1 MGWTGD
7 KCIGC
12 QDFEYCSENRADP
25 KLSCSEFKPSAT
37 AHCGGNCLFYSSGK
51 TCKKGYKTFPEQSY
65 CNGYAYAVYE
75 EEKTNKPKG
84 GCFLSTA
91 ICLSQGLPD
100 NCTELQ
106 TLRIFRDN
114 ELLPD
119 PKFSHLVDIYYQ
131 ESPQMVD
138 KLSSNIEA
146 CQFLYENYITD
157 LIDMINAKQDKS
169 DIVSKY
175 QDMFYFVKNM

>member
-1 MGWTGD
+1 MGH
-7 KCIGC
+7 KK
-12 QDFEYCSENRADP
+12 FPSREYCND
-25 KLSCSEFKPSAT
+25 
-37 AHCGGNCLFYSSGK
+37 
-51 TCKKGYKTFPEQSY
+51 
-65 CNGYAYAVYE
+65 YAYAVYE
-75 EEKTNKPKG
+75 EEKYSKPKG

-106 TLRIFRDN
+106 TLRMFRDN
-114 ELLPD
+114 ELLSD

-131 ESPQMVD
+131 ESPHMVD
-138 KLSSNIEA
+138 KLSSNIKA

-157 LIDMINAKQDKS
+157 LIDMINTKQDKS